1 MLGCGLG
8 PENERHSHPAPGK
21 QLDPSEC
28 QFSHL
33 KKRKQVKSRT
43 HNWCRIYSKQSA
55 GVSYSA
61 HHAVHEGEASLGY
74 RCLTDAFQGRT
85 KKDSICLQSD

>member
-21 QLDPSEC
+21 QLYPSEC

-33 KKRKQVKSRT
+33 KNRKQVKSHT

-55 GVSYSA
+55 GVSYSV

-74 RCLTDAFQGRT
+74 RWGQGGPLSGQNKEGLNLLT
-85 KKDSICLQSD
+85 I